1 MTPRPVLRVGLT
13 GGIASGKTT
22 VAGIFSELGAYVID
36 ADRIAHRM
44 LEPGG
49 RAVEAVADRFGSDL
63 LDDDGGIDRET
74 LGRLVF
80 ADPDARRALEAIV
93 HPAVREEMDRLVEI
107 YRQSEVGSPV
117 AIVDAALL
125 VETGRHRM
133 LDRLIVLRC
142 GREAQLR
149 RIAERGGLTREEA
162 EARID
167 AQAPLAEKLAVAD
180 YVIDT
185 ETDLDE
191 TRRQAT
197 LVWRQILADFE
208 ARYGDSDS

>member
-1 MTPRPVLRVGLT
+1 MTPRPVLRIGLT

-22 VAGIFSELGAYVID
+22 VAGMLSELGAFVID
-36 ADRIAHRM
+36 ADHIAHGL

-63 LDDDGGIDRET
+63 LDDGGGIDREA

-93 HPAVREEMDRLVEI
+93 HPAVREEMDRLIET
-107 YRQSEVGSPV
+107 YRQSDDGSPV

-125 VETGRHRM
+125 VETGRYRM

-142 GREAQLR
+142 GRETQLR
-149 RIAERGGLTREEA
+149 RIAERGGLTLEEA

-180 YVIDT
+180 YIIDT

-191 TRRQAT
+191 TRRQT
-197 LVWRQILADFE
+197 ELVWRQILNDFE
-208 ARYGDSDS
+208 TRYGGPD

>member
-22 VAGIFSELGAYVID
+22 VAGFLSELGAYVVD
-36 ADRIAHRM
+36 ADRIAHE
-44 LEPGG
+44 LLAPGG
-49 RAVEAVADRFGSDL
+49 RAVDAVVSRFGTDV
-63 LDDDGGIDRET
+63 LDDDGGIDRAA

-80 ADPDARRALEAIV
+80 ADPDARHALEAIV
-93 HPAVREEMDRLVEI
+93 HPAVREEMDRLIEA
-107 YRQSEVGSPV
+107 YRQTEAGSPV
-117 AIVDAALL
+117 AVVDAALL
-125 VETGRHRM
+125 VETGRHQS

-142 GREAQLR
+142 GRAVQLSR
-149 RIAERGGLTREEA
+149 LEERGGLTREEA
-162 EARID
+162 EARLD

-191 TRRQAT
+191 TRRQT
-197 LVWRQILADFE
+197 ERVWERILADFE
-208 ARYGDSDS
+208 ARYGDPDP

>member
-22 VAGIFSELGAYVID
+22 VASIFSELGAYVID

-107 YRQSEVGSPV
+107 HRQSEVGSPV

-191 TRRQAT
+191 TRRQTT

-208 ARYGDSDS
+208 VRYGDSDS

>member
-1 MTPRPVLRVGLT
+1 MKPRPVLRVGLT

-22 VAGIFSELGAYVID
+22 VAGFLSELGAYLVD
-36 ADRIAHRM
+36 ADKIAHE
-44 LEPGG
+44 LLAPGG
-49 RAVEAVADRFGSDL
+49 RAVEGVVARFGTEV
-63 LDDDGGIDRET
+63 LDDDGGIDREH

-80 ADPDARRALEAIV
+80 AHPDARHALEAIM
-93 HPAVREEMDRLVEI
+93 HPAVREEMDRLVEA
-107 YRQSEVGSPV
+107 YRLIDDGSPV
-117 AIVDAALL
+117 AVIDAALL

-142 GREAQLR
+142 GRDAQR
-149 RIAERGGLTREEA
+149 RRLAERGLTADEA
-162 EARID
+162 EARLD

-191 TRRQAT
+191 TRRQT
-197 LVWRQILADFE
+197 ELVWRQILADFE
-208 ARYGDSDS
+208 TRYGDPDS